1 MSGSDPEVKT
11 KSGRPTS
18 STMRNCSRPEGGNRR
33 SKSPSLGTLR
43 KPDTK
48 YDEAF
53 PEGGTCAWLSVLGSL
68 CGMMCCFGLM
78 NTIGIF
84 QTYIV
89 HNQLKSYGTSDVGW
103 IFGLYLFL
111 AYFSGIQTG
120 PLFDAQGP
128 KVLMIA
134 GSTCLVVS
142 MLLLSVCKG
151 RFSTPRNRRMIL
163 RSFFRCHSQ
172 LSLVQELKSCD
183 CLKLLTPV
191 LWDP

>member
-1 MSGSDPEVKT
+1 MLGSDPEVKT

-18 STMRNCSRPEGGNRR
+18 STMRNCSRPEDGNRR
-33 SKSPSLGTLR
+33 SKSPSLGTWR

-48 YDEAF
+48 YDESF
-53 PEGGTCAWLSVLGSL
+53 PEGGPRAWLSVLGSL

-78 NTIGIF
+78 NTIGTF

-89 HNQLKSYGTSDVGW
+89 HNQLRSYSTSEVGW

-134 GSTCLVVS
+134 RSTCLVVS
-142 MLLLSVCKG
+142 MLLLSFCKG
-151 RFSTPRNRRMIL
+151 RFSSPLNRRMIF
-163 RSFFRCHSQ
+163 RSFFRRKSQ
-172 LSLVQELKSCD
+172 LSVFQELKSYD
-183 CLKLLTPV
+183 CLKVRAPV
-191 LWDP
+191 LRDS